1 MGAIVDK
8 KARMAAAKASKGPSL
23 VGDGQTYD
31 DKSDTSDVRLRN
43 MIAGKAI
50 ADTVRTSLGPRGMD
64 KMVIDGRGDVVVTND
79 GATILKQIQVQSPAA
94 RMLVELSRAQDTE
107 AGDGTTTVVVIAGS
121 LLNSAK
127 ALLSKLHPNVISR
140 SFRMASDK
148 AVEILE
154 SMATPIELT
163 DRDMLIK
170 NAATSLNSKI
180 ISQNSSLLAP
190 LAVDAVLK
198 VTEPGS
204 SNCDLGDIKVIKC
217 FGGTVDDSEMVDGI
231 VFPKK
236 AAHFAGGPTR
246 IENAKI
252 GLIQFCISPPKTD
265 MENNVVV
272 SDYAAMDRI
281 LREEKQYILKICKAI
296 KATGCNVL
304 LIQKSILRDA
314 VNDLA
319 LHFLAKMKV
328 IRDIERDEV
337 EFICKATGC
346 LPVATS
352 EAFTADKLGAAE
364 LCNEET
370 VGVGKVVKVTGI
382 AHAGKVATMLL
393 RGSNKMLLDE
403 AERSFHDSLCA
414 TRCLVKKSF
423 LICGGGAP
431 EIELAIRLAD
441 FAKTLEGQESYC
453 VRAFSEALEIVPYT
467 LAENAGLNPMNIV
480 TELRNRHV
488 NGEKFAGINVR
499 KGSLTNMHD
508 ENVLQ
513 PLLVDTSAIQLATE
527 CVRAILKI
535 DDIVPTR

>member
-1 MGAIVDK
+1 MV
-8 KARMAAAKASKGPSL
+8 
-23 VGDGQTYD
+23 
-31 DKSDTSDVRLRN
+31 
-43 MIAGKAI
+43 AGKAI

-64 KMVIDGRGDVVVTND
+64 KMVIDQRGDVVITND
-79 GATILKQIQVQSPAA
+79 GATILKKIQVESPAA

-127 ALLSKLHPNVISR
+127 GLLNKLHPNVISR
-140 SFRMASDK
+140 SFRMATDK
-148 AVEILE
+148 AIEVLE
-154 SMATPIELT
+154 GMSTPVELT
-163 DRDMLIK
+163 DRETLIK
-170 NAATSLNSKI
+170 NASTSLNSKI
-180 ISQNSSLLAP
+180 ISQNSSTLAP
-190 LAVDAVLK
+190 MAVDAVMK
-198 VTEPGS
+198 VVEPGAMG
-204 SNCDLGDIKVIKC
+204 CDLSDIKVIKC
-217 FGGTVDDSEMVDGI
+217 FGGTIDDSEMVDGI

-236 AAHFAGGPTR
+236 AAHFAGGPIR
-246 IENAKI
+246 VADAKI

-265 MENNVVV
+265 MENSVVV
-272 SDYAAMDRI
+272 SDYSAMDRI
-281 LREEKQYILKICKAI
+281 LREEKQYILKICKTI
-296 KATGCNVL
+296 QKTGCNVL

-319 LHFLAKMKV
+319 LHFLAKMKIMV
-328 IRDIERDEV
+328 VRDIERDEID
-337 EFICKATGC
+337 FICKATKC
-346 LPVATS
+346 TPVAS
-352 EAFTADKLGAAE
+352 VENFSADKLGAAAI
-364 LCNEET
+364 CEEVQ

-382 AHAGKVATMLL
+382 VDAGRVATVLL

-414 TRCLVKKSF
+414 TRCLVKRRF

-431 EIELAIRLAD
+431 EIELAIRLAEY
-441 FAKTLEGQESYC
+441 AKTLEGQESYC
-453 VRAFSEALEIVPYT
+453 VRAFAEALEIVPYT

-488 NGEKFAGINVR
+488 NGEPFAGINVR
-499 KGSLTNMHD
+499 KGTITNMHD

-513 PLLVDTSAIQLATE
+513 PLLVDTSAITLATE

>member
-1 MGAIVDK
+1 MGHL
-8 KARMAAAKASKGPSL
+8 AKRRIMSQKGSMK
-23 VGDGQTYD
+23 GDGQTYD
-31 DKSDTSDVRLRN
+31 DKSDTEDVRLSN
-43 MIAGKAI
+43 MVSAKAI
-50 ADTVRTSLGPRGMD
+50 ADIVRTSLGPRGMD

-107 AGDGTTTVVVIAGS
+107 AGDGTTTVVVMAGS

-140 SFRMASDK
+140 SFRLAADK

-154 SMATPIELT
+154 NMAIPIDLS
-163 DRDMLIK
+163 DRDTMIK

-190 LAVDAVLK
+190 LAVDAVMK

-204 SNCDLGDIKVIKC
+204 THCDLSDIKVIKC

-231 VFPKK
+231 VFPRK
-236 AAHFAGGPTR
+236 AAHFAGGPIR
-246 IENAKI
+246 CENAKI

-265 MENNVVV
+265 MESNVVV
-272 SDYAAMDRI
+272 SDYAAMDRL
-281 LREEKQYILKICKAI
+281 LREEKQYILKICKTI
-296 KATGCNVL
+296 QKTGCNVL

-319 LHFLAKMKV
+319 LHFLAKMKIMV
-328 IRDIERDEV
+328 IRDIERDVV
-337 EFICKATGC
+337 EFICKALAC
-346 LPVATS
+346 QPVAS
-352 EAFTADKLGAAE
+352 IDHFEPSKLGAAAM
-364 LCNEET
+364 CAET
-370 VGVGKVVKVTGI
+370 QVGSGKVVKVTGI
-382 AHAGKVATMLL
+382 ENMGRISTVLL

-414 TRCLVKKSF
+414 TRCLVKKQF

-431 EIELAIRLAD
+431 EIELAIHLAEY
-441 FAKTLEGQESYC
+441 AKTLDGQESYC
-453 VRAFSEALEIVPYT
+453 VRAFAEAFEIVPYT
-467 LAENAGLNPMNIV
+467 LAENAGLNAMNIV

-488 NGEKFAGINVR
+488 NGERFDGINVR
-499 KGSLTNMHD
+499 KGAITNMA
-508 ENVLQ
+508 EESVLQ
-513 PLLVDTSAIQLATE
+513 PLLVDTSAVTLATE

>member
-1 MGAIVDK
+1 MPANAAPK
-8 KARMAAAKASKGPSL
+8 KTSMH
-23 VGDGQTYD
+23 GDGSTYD
-31 DKSDTSDVRLRN
+31 DKSDTADVRLRN
-43 MIAGKAI
+43 MVAAKTI
-50 ADTVRTSLGPRGMD
+50 ADIVRTSLGPRGMD

-79 GATILKQIQVQSPAA
+79 GATILKKIQVQSPAA

-127 ALLSKLHPNVISR
+127 SLLTKLHPNVISR
-140 SFRMASDK
+140 SFRMAADK

-154 SMATPIELT
+154 GMAIPVELS
-163 DRDMLIK
+163 DRESLIK

-198 VTEPGS
+198 VTDLS
-204 SNCDLGDIKVIKC
+204 SQHCDLNDIKVIKC

-231 VFPKK
+231 VFPRK
-236 AAHFAGGPTR
+236 AAHFAGGPIR
-246 IENAKI
+246 AANAKI

-265 MENNVVV
+265 MESNVVV
-272 SDYAAMDRI
+272 TDYTAMDRI
-281 LREEKQYILKICKAI
+281 LREEKQYILKICKTI
-296 KATGCNVL
+296 QKTGCNVL

-319 LHFLAKMKV
+319 LHFLAKMKIMV
-328 IRDIERDEV
+328 VRDIERDEV
-337 EFICKATGC
+337 EFICKALACT
-346 LPVATS
+346 PVAS
-352 EAFTADKLGAAE
+352 VDAFTADKLGSAE
-364 LCNEET
+364 MCEEVA
-370 VGVGKVVKVTGI
+370 VGTGKVVKVTGI
-382 AHAGKVATMLL
+382 ANSGKVATVLL
-393 RGSNKMLLDE
+393 RASNQMLLDE

-414 TRCLVKKSF
+414 TRCLVKKNF

-431 EIELAIRLAD
+431 EIELAIRLAEYG
-441 FAKTLEGQESYC
+441 KTLTGQESYC
-453 VRAFSEALEIVPYT
+453 VRAYAEALEIVPYT

-480 TELRNRHV
+480 TELRNKHV
-488 NGEKFAGINVR
+488 TGHMYDGINVR
-499 KGSLTNMHD
+499 RGTITNMQ
-508 ENVLQ
+508 EESVLQ
-513 PLLVDTSAIQLATE
+513 PLLVDTSAITLATE